1 MVEQLQ
7 SRLHQR
13 VGMQFGL
20 MAVALCMVLLQSV
33 VGMHRVL
40 HVQGVNAPL
49 TDTQLSDNTSVTV
62 EADKRLASID
72 GHKGGVWGD
81 HTRVSDCQ
89 LFDQVCA
96 DASPVAMWF
105 APPVVQLP
113 GFMTQTVLAS
123 WVERNLFFSARD
135 PPVVC

>member
-1 MVEQLQ
+1 MVERMR

-13 VGMQFGL
+13 IGLQWGL

-40 HVQGVNAPL
+40 HAQSTNAPL
-49 TDTQLSDNTSVTV
+49 AATQLSDNNSVAV
-62 EADKRLASID
+62 EADKGLASSE

-81 HTRVSDCQ
+81 HTRAADCQ
-89 LFDQVCA
+89 LFDQACA

-105 APPVVQLP
+105 ASPVVQLP
-113 GFMTQTVLAS
+113 SFIAQTVLAS
-123 WVERNLFFSARD
+123 WVERSLFFSARG

>member
-1 MVEQLQ
+1 MVEQLRL
-7 SRLHQR
+7 RLHQR
-13 VGMQFGL
+13 VGLQCGL
-20 MAVALCMVLLQSV
+20 MAVALCMVLMQSV

-40 HVQGVNAPL
+40 HFQNVNAPL
-49 TDTQLSDNTSVTV
+49 TATQLSDNASVAA
-62 EADKRLASID
+62 EADKRLASSD

-113 GFMTQTVLAS
+113 GFMAQIALAN
-123 WVERNLFFSARD
+123 WVEHSLFFSARD